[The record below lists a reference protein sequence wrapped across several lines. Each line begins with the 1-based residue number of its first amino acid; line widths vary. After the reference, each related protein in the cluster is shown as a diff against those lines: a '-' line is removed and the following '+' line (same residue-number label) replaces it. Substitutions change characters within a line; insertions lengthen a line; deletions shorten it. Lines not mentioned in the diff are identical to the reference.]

1 MNKVSVVVLSLFLGA
16 CSSLD
21 SQSNFVDSVA
31 DVQPK
36 GGYIQVTGQSYV
48 AESKANVGADIL
60 KSSLYFTY
68 NKEITQNSAPESS
81 ITMDV
86 SYFQSYKEYET
97 VSFFG
102 KTIDLEERQLPRE
115 SCSEHCTKTQ
125 YIKFPLSEADI
136 QQARKKN
143 LEFTLDGQNSVMST
157 TFIVPKA
164 YIDTIYNGANNH
176 TAIAV
181 APVAVPVAAV
191 VAEEPKASQAQ
202 EMVNYWYGQA
212 TKEEQAAVTDWAFKN
227 RKNATPTSL
236 EGSKEIEMV
245 SYWFNKLNS
254 EEKSQTMIWLLEQ
267 E

>member
-1 MNKVSVVVLSLFLGA
+1 MNKVSIVVLSLFLGA

-21 SQSNFVDSVA
+21 SQSDFAYSVLN
-31 DVQPK
+31 VQPK

-48 AESKANVGADIL
+48 AESKANVGADII

-68 NKEITQNSAPESS
+68 NKEVTQNQAPESS

-86 SYFQSYKEYET
+86 SFFQNYKEYET

-102 KTIDLEERQLPRE
+102 KTIELEERQVPRE

-125 YIKFPLSEADI
+125 YIKFPLSDADI
-136 QQARKKN
+136 QKARENN

-176 TAIAV
+176 TAMAV
-181 APVAVPVAAV
+181 APIAVPAAVAVS
-191 VAEEPKASQAQ
+191 EKPKASQAQ

-212 TKEEQAAVTDWAFKN
+212 TKEDQYAVTDWAFKN
-227 RKNATPTSL
+227 RKNDSPAL
-236 EGSKEIEMV
+236 IEGSKEIEMF
-245 SYWFNKLNS
+245 SYWFNRLDS

>member
-1 MNKVSVVVLSLFLGA
+1 MNKVSIVVLSLFLGA

-21 SQSNFVDSVA
+21 SESNFAYSVS

-36 GGYIQVTGQSYV
+36 GSYIQVTGQAYV
-48 AESKANVGADIL
+48 AESKANVGADVI

-68 NKEITQNSAPESS
+68 NKAITQNQAPESS
-81 ITMDV
+81 IIMDV

-102 KTIDLEERQLPRE
+102 KTIELEERQTPRE

-136 QQARKKN
+136 QQAREKN
-143 LEFTLDGQNSVMST
+143 LEFTLEGNNSVMST

-181 APVAVPVAAV
+181 APVAVPAAV
-191 VAEEPKASQAQ
+191 TTVAEKTKVSQAQ
-202 EMVNYWYGQA
+202 EMVQYWFA
-212 TKEEQAAVTDWAFKN
+212 EASVSEQKAFADWAFVN
-227 RKNATPTSL
+227 RSSINQALKTESKPL
-236 EGSKEIEMV
+236 EMLA
-245 SYWFNKLNS
+245 YWYEKADKS
-254 EEKSQTMIWLLEQ
+254 EKSQILSWLLNQ
-267 E
+267 